1 MAVIIDLKCYMYILS
16 NEVPSP
22 KKIAIYIKT
31 FNLDCILLT
40 TYRLEIPLSIFKK
53 YVQLFIKFKKNK
65 ICFCLAQ
72 SLQKQ

>member
-1 MAVIIDLKCYMYILS
+1 MAVIIDLKCYMYILG

-40 TYRLEIPLSIFKK
+40 TYILEIPVVNF
-53 YVQLFIKFKKNK
+53 
-65 ICFCLAQ
+65 
-72 SLQKQ
+72 

>member
-40 TYRLEIPLSIFKK
+40 TYILEIPVVNF
-53 YVQLFIKFKKNK
+53 
-65 ICFCLAQ
+65 
-72 SLQKQ
+72 